1 MSVDTTP
8 MLEVRNLKKHY
19 PITRGLLGTEV
30 GRTRAV
36 DGISFTVRRG
46 ETFGIVGESGC
57 GKTTAANSMLRL
69 EEPTEGTVLFEG
81 EDITEYD
88 DDELNQFRR
97 SAQMMFQD
105 PGSSLDP
112 RMNVGTTVAEP
123 LIVQGMTDRTRRRNI
138 VGDLLERVGLSA
150 DDMKRFPHEFSGGQK
165 QRIGLARALSVN
177 PDLLVADEPV
187 SALDVSVQSE
197 ILKLI
202 DEFQAEFGLGV
213 IVISHDLGVVREVC
227 DRVGVMYLGE
237 FVEVGPTEEIF
248 TDPKHPYTRSLLS
261 AIPTPDP
268 TNRGLGVELKGDLP
282 DPSNPPSG
290 CRFHTRC
297 PEVIPPEGIDLP
309 QETWRNVLHFRK
321 QVLTGGVDV
330 KSIVDVGILE
340 SDAEFD
346 EQADPDTVDDERLKT
361 WIREE
366 YDLPERLVD
375 PMAESALEDALDALV
390 SDGDPAEV
398 LNDAFETVCERQ
410 KPERARVGADHT
422 VACHLHDSQV
432 SGGTGT
438 GTDHGREYTGTPID

>member
-1 MSVDTTP
+1 MSTNTTP

-19 PITRGLLGTEV
+19 PITRGVLGTEV

-69 EEPTEGTVLFEG
+69 EEPTGGEILFEG

-88 DDELNQFRR
+88 SGELNQFRR
-97 SAQMMFQD
+97 NAQMMFQD

-112 RMNVGTTVAEP
+112 RMNVGTSIAEP

-197 ILKLI
+197 ILNLI
-202 DEFQAEFGLGV
+202 DEFQTEFGLGV
-213 IVISHDLGVVREVC
+213 VVISHDLGVVREVC

-237 FVEVGPTEEIF
+237 FVEVGPTGQIF
-248 TDPKHPYTRSLLS
+248 TDPKHPYTKSLLS

-268 TNRGLGVELKGDLP
+268 ANRGLGVELKGDVP

-297 PEVIPPEGIDLP
+297 PEVIPPEEIDLP
-309 QETWRNVLHFRK
+309 QETWRDVLHFRK
-321 QVLTGGVDV
+321 QVLTGGIDLE
-330 KSIVDVGILE
+330 SIVDVGMLE
-340 SDAEFD
+340 SDVEFD
-346 EQADPDTVDDERLKT
+346 DQADPDTIDDERLKT
-361 WIREE
+361 WIRRE
-366 YDLPERLVD
+366 YGLSERLAD
-375 PMAESALEDALDALV
+375 STAESALEESLDALL
-390 SDGDPAEV
+390 GDDDPTEV
-398 LNDAFETVCERQ
+398 LNEAFETVCERQ
-410 KPERARVGADHT
+410 KPELSGVGEDHT

-438 GTDHGREYTGTPID
+438 GTDYGAGYTETPTD

>member
-1 MSVDTTP
+1 MSTNTTP

-30 GRTRAV
+30 GRTKAV
-36 DGISFTVRRG
+36 DGISFTVGRD

-57 GKTTAANSMLRL
+57 GKTTAANAMLRL
-69 EEPTEGTVLFEG
+69 EEPTEGEVLFEG
-81 EDITEYD
+81 EDITEYGD
-88 DDELNQFRR
+88 EELNRFRR
-97 SAQMMFQD
+97 NAQMMFQD

-112 RMNVGTTVAEP
+112 RMNVGTSIAEP

-150 DDMKRFPHEFSGGQK
+150 EDMKRFPHEFSGGQK

-197 ILKLI
+197 ILNLI
-202 DEFQAEFGLGV
+202 DEFQTEFGLGV
-213 IVISHDLGVVREVC
+213 VVISHDLGVVREVC

-237 FVEVGPTEEIF
+237 FVEVGPTDQIF
-248 TDPKHPYTRSLLS
+248 TDPKHPYTKSLLS

-268 TNRGLGVELKGDLP
+268 TDRGLGVELKGDVP

-321 QVLTGGVDV
+321 QVLTGGVDLE
-330 KSIVDVGILE
+330 SITDIGMLE
-340 SDAEFD
+340 SDREFD
-346 EQADPDTVDDERLKT
+346 DQAGPDTVDDGRLAT
-361 WIREE
+361 WIRRE
-366 YDLPERLVD
+366 YDLPERLAD
-375 PMAESALEDALDALV
+375 PVAETALEESIDALLG
-390 SDGDPAEV
+390 DGDPADV

-410 KPERARVGADHT
+410 KPALASVGEDHT

-432 SGGTGT
+432 PGDAGT
-438 GTDHGREYTGTPID
+438 GTDYETGYSRTGTD